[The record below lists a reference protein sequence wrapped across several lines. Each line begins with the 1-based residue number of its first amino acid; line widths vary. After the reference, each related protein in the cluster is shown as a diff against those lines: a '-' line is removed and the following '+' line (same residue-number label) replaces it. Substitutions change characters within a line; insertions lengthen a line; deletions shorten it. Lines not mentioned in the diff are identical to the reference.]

1 MCHLLYSKVKV
12 KKYDHLTW
20 WGGHAK
26 FGVTITQTNFL
37 YLPQVFFLRGNV
49 YTMLMSNSPI
59 TLADVARLAG
69 VSKITVSKTL
79 NNTGRI
85 SEGTRERVLKA
96 VSDLGYVVNSAARSL
111 RGGKTGV
118 LGMVIPELVSPYFAE
133 VARAAADEASQ
144 RGFDLGVFTT
154 SRDVTKERARIG
166 TLLGGLADGLL
177 VVVPSGN
184 EKFLLSLERSRAPI
198 VLINH
203 FGVQTHLPMV
213 RADSYLGAKAAILHL
228 LSLGHR
234 RIGFVTGAVGSSQA
248 AERLRSYREVLAAQG
263 LLDENLIRQGN
274 FTQRGGFEAA
284 RELLLLPELPT
295 AIFAA
300 SDVTAFGVID
310 AIKDKGLRV
319 PDDISVVGFDDI
331 PAASQ
336 VHPALTTVRHP
347 VQAMA
352 QAAMQLILDAFA
364 DKPVRDTLIEFPSE
378 LVIRESTK
386 AI

>member
-1 MCHLLYSKVKV
+1 
-12 KKYDHLTW
+12 
-20 WGGHAK
+20 
-26 FGVTITQTNFL
+26 
-37 YLPQVFFLRGNV
+37 
-49 YTMLMSNSPI
+49 MSNATI

-96 VSDLGYVVNSAARSL
+96 VADLGYVVNSAARSL

-118 LGMVIPELVSPYFAE
+118 LGMVVPELVSPYFAE

-144 RGFDLGVFTT
+144 CGFDLGVFTT
-154 SRDVTKERARIG
+154 SRDVTRERARIG

-184 EKFLLSLERSRAPI
+184 EKFLLSLERSRAPV

-203 FGVQTHLPMV
+203 FGAQTHLPMV
-213 RADSYLGAKAAILHL
+213 RADSYLGAKAAIEHL
-228 LSLGHR
+228 LSLGHQ

-248 AERLRSYREVLAAQG
+248 VERLRSYREVLAARG
-263 LLDENLIRQGN
+263 LLDESLIRPGN
-274 FTQRGGFEAA
+274 FTQRGGFDAA
-284 RELLLLPELPT
+284 RELLALALPPT

-352 QAAMQLILDAFA
+352 QAAMQLMLDAFA
-364 DKPVRDTLIEFPSE
+364 NKPVRDTVIEFPSE

-386 AI
+386 ALEIRDSTKALEIRESTKAIL